1 MTNIKLLN
9 FTELSYELTL
19 MVLSWRNHEK
29 VRKCM
34 LNQDEISLNNHLAF
48 IEYLKTTKE
57 KLYFLVQQNDN
68 FIGVID
74 FYNFKDSSCEFGL
87 YANPEMKLAG
97 IGKIL
102 TESSIKYAF
111 DVLKLSSLK
120 LEVFSD
126 NAKALGLYRSFNF
139 KEYAQK
145 KIDEKT
151 LISMELN
158 NKEKTN
164 EDS

>member
-1 MTNIKLLN
+1 M
-9 FTELSYELTL
+9 F
-19 MVLSWRNHEK
+19 
-29 VRKCM
+29 
-34 LNQDEISLNNHLAF
+34 NQDEISLKNHLSF
-48 IEYLKTTKE
+48 IKYLKTTKE
-57 KLYFLVQQNDN
+57 KLYFLVQQNDD

-139 KEYAQK
+139 KECAQK
-145 KIDEKT
+145 EIDEKT

-158 NKEKTN
+158 NKGKTN

>member
-74 FYNFKDSSCEFGL
+74 FYNFKDALC
-87 YANPEMKLAG
+87 
-97 IGKIL
+97 
-102 TESSIKYAF
+102 
-111 DVLKLSSLK
+111 LSNVRNLI
-120 LEVFSD
+120 VNIFC
-126 NAKALGLYRSFNF
+126 RFFNLF
-139 KEYAQK
+139 
-145 KIDEKT
+145 
-151 LISMELN
+151 
-158 NKEKTN
+158 
-164 EDS
+164 

>member
-29 VRKCM
+29 VRKYM
-34 LNQDEISLNNHLAF
+34 LNQDEISLKNHLDF

-57 KLYFLVQQNDN
+57 KLYFLVAQNDD

-74 FYNFKDSSCEFGL
+74 FYNFKNSSCEFGL
-87 YANPEMKLAG
+87 YANPEIKLAG

-102 TESSIKYAF
+102 IESSIEYAF
-111 DVLKLSSLK
+111 DILKLSSLK
-120 LEVFSD
+120 LEVFAD
-126 NAKALGLYRSFNF
+126 NEKAMCLYKRYGF
-139 KEYAQK
+139 KDSG
-145 KIDEKT
+145 IKT
-151 LISMELN
+151 ANDKNVICMELM
-158 NKEKTN
+158 KAMVK
-164 EDS
+164 

>member
-1 MTNIKLLN
+1 
-9 FTELSYELTL
+9 
-19 MVLSWRNHEK
+19 
-29 VRKCM
+29 M
-34 LNQDEISLNNHLAF
+34 LNQDEISLKNHLDF
-48 IEYLKTTKE
+48 IKYLKTTKE
-57 KLYFLVQQNDN
+57 KLYFLVQKNDD

-87 YANPEMKLAG
+87 YANPEIKLAG

-111 DVLKLSSLK
+111 DILKLSSLK

-126 NAKALGLYRSFNF
+126 NVKALGLYKSFNF
-139 KEYAQK
+139 KECVQK

-151 LISMELN
+151 LILMELN
-158 NKEKTN
+158 NKGKRN